1 MDPSKQLLKSLEM
14 AMDKLHKIWDR
25 IGIGRAAKE
34 ERSSMVLR
42 HLQGLLDEMVDEEE
56 GLEKQIVQRVE
67 DLSAELKQLT
77 QDLNVPEFKKTP
89 GQAIL
94 QVEKEL
100 KTKVDTLRK
109 EKKERMKILAK
120 LKQDDQVLCDAMCM
134 TPYYIPSGS
143 IPSGEQLEQL
153 KQHVEKLALEKR
165 QRYETF
171 IKQKKEI
178 ADLMLFMDR
187 SPESSFEKE
196 VVNEEEESFALS
208 KDNMH
213 ALDALVAELLSS
225 KTKLEMTVAKL
236 WDKLHTLWERLEV
249 PKHEQEL
256 FENGKEGIKPA
267 VIEALNEEIERCEA
281 QKLAHIQKFID
292 GIRQELENWW
302 NKSYISAKQRSEFK
316 YFTDNNYTEELL
328 ALHEKEVA
336 SVKEY
341 YENHK
346 QILELVGKREVLFHK
361 MIEFEKRAN
370 DPNRFFSDRGGKLL
384 LEEKERKALMK
395 QLPKV
400 EQNVKDDILLWE
412 KEHGRTFLVNGMSFI
427 RYIEKTWTDY
437 EEAKVREKEERQK
450 AKTKLMNEEM
460 IFGSKP
466 STPVKRRFQPT
477 TTPSKTPKYRKI
489 DSTCSSG
496 SGSTVHVKISIND
509 SKTPASVSRMQ
520 HTSVYHSPYRKAPV
534 SSVPHASKV
543 MSASSKTAPGSR
555 NRRRSNRLARKVL
568 GERNEGINETVFS
581 HTTVSSNINTD
592 FGGNNSLASTGSY
605 QDFAVGLNPSARP
618 YCRSSIAPPHTSP
631 SKHKDHHRL

>member
-1 MDPSKQLLKSLEM
+1 MESSKQLLMSLEK
-14 AMDKLHKIWDR
+14 AMDRLNKIWDR

-34 ERSSMVLR
+34 ERSSTVLR
-42 HLQGLLDEMVDEEE
+42 HLQGLLDDMVEEE
-56 GLEKQIVQRVE
+56 ETLEKQIEQRVE
-67 DLSAELKQLT
+67 DLTVELKQLI
-77 QDLNVPEFKKTP
+77 QDLNLQEFKKTP
-89 GQAIL
+89 GLAVL

-100 KTKVDTLRK
+100 RTKVETLRK

-120 LKQDDQVLCDAMCM
+120 LKQEDQLLCDAMCM
-134 TPYYIPSGS
+134 TPYYIPSGTT
-143 IPSGEQLEQL
+143 PSGEQLEQL
-153 KQHVEKLALEKR
+153 KQHVEKLAVEKT

-178 ADLMLFMDR
+178 TDLMLQMDR
-187 SPESSFEKE
+187 SPESGFEKE
-196 VVNEEEESFALS
+196 VVNEEEASFTLS

-249 PKHEQEL
+249 AKHEQEL
-256 FENGKEGIKPA
+256 FEDGKEGIKPA
-267 VIEALNEEIERCEA
+267 VIEALNSEIQRCEA

-292 GIRQELENWW
+292 GMRQELELWW
-302 NKSYISAKQRSEFK
+302 NKCYFSAKQRSEFK
-316 YFTDNNYTEELL
+316 FFTETNYTEELL
-328 ALHEKEVA
+328 ELHEKEVMRL
-336 SVKEY
+336 KEH
-341 YENHK
+341 YETHK
-346 QILELVGKREVLFHK
+346 QILELVGKREILFNK

-400 EQNVKDDILLWE
+400 EQAVKDDILLWE
-412 KEHGRTFLVNGMSFI
+412 KEHGRSFLVNGMSFI

-450 AKTKLMNEEM
+450 ARTKLMNEEM

-466 STPVKRRFQPT
+466 STPVKRRFQTTNTPT
-477 TTPSKTPKYRKI
+477 KTPKYRKI

-496 SGSTVHVKISIND
+496 SSTVHVNIRIND
-509 SKTPASVSRMQ
+509 SKTPASSTSRMQ
-520 HTSVYHSPYRKAPV
+520 HTTVYHSPYRKAPV
-534 SSVPHASKV
+534 SAVPQASKV

-568 GERNEGINETVFS
+568 AEKKEGTNETVFS
-581 HTTVSSNINTD
+581 HTTVSSNTNTG
-592 FGGNNSLASTGSY
+592 FGGNISLASTGSY
-605 QDFAVGLNPSARP
+605 HDFASTLSVNHHSTQLF
-618 YCRSSIAPPHTSP
+618 SP
-631 SKHKDHHRL
+631 SPKPKGLHSL